1 MSGAVGLSSFGYGG
15 SNGELALSAFF
26 AVVFALLGYRI
37 STRHRM
43 MRGVTPWR
51 LPSVVWA
58 FVCAILQPFGI
69 ILVIVAEFTTRPQP
83 RPSPTP
89 GVTGRPADPFA
100 FGGQRAAGSDM
111 LAPIEIA
118 PGPTALHPSFIRP
131 PDDGSGKPALF
142 GWYPDVTGRH
152 ELRYWDGR
160 GWTANVADRGTRAT
174 DPV

>member
-37 STRHRM
+37 STRHHM

-69 ILVIVAEFTTRPQP
+69 ILEIVAEFTTRPQP

-89 GVTGRPADPFA
+89 GGSEPATSGFA
-100 FGGQRAAGSDM
+100 FGGSRATATDTIP
-111 LAPIEIA
+111 PIEIA
-118 PGPTALHPSFIRP
+118 PGPSSFAPAFAP
-131 PDDGSGKPALF
+131 PDDGSGQSPLF
-142 GWYPDVTGRH
+142 GWYSDVTGRH
-152 ELRYWDGR
+152 AMRYWDGR
-160 GWTANVADRGTRAT
+160 GWTETVADDGKVAV
-174 DPV
+174 DPL

>member
-1 MSGAVGLSSFGYGG
+1 VYGAVSLHSLGYSSGDVVLMTVVGL
-15 SNGELALSAFF
+15 FF
-26 AVVFALLGYRI
+26 ALMGYHI
-37 STRHRM
+37 SVRHRLLH
-43 MRGVTPWR
+43 GVTPWR
-51 LPSVVWA
+51 LPSIFWA
-58 FVCAILQPFGI
+58 VLCGIFPPGI
-69 ILVIVAEFTTRPQP
+69 IVEIVAEVTTRPQP